1 MWKIDKCIHKSKHVY
16 IYIYIDGTVY
26 MGPFEKN
33 RIGGGGRGEQNDG
46 QGMILKTFAPVW
58 EDGIMRYTELC

>member
-1 MWKIDKCIHKSKHVY
+1 
-16 IYIYIDGTVY
+16 